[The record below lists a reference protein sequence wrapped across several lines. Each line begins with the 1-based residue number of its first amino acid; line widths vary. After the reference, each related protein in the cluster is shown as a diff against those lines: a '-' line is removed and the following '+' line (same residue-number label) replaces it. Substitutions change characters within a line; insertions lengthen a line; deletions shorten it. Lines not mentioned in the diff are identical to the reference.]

1 MASTKLTRRTFVA
14 AAATALAA
22 AGLAGC
28 ASDDG
33 KKEEAK
39 PADEPAEEPA
49 DEPAEEPAEEGGKT
63 FTYAIAGDPGNNVNP
78 VTTSDRFGLMTLKLL
93 FSPLYVVRA
102 EGIQWY
108 LADSYD
114 VSDDFLEYTFHLK
127 EGVTWSDGEPVTADD
142 VVFSYE
148 TIRETDVADAY
159 SSLNYGDDG
168 KIEVEAIDDLTVK
181 FTFPFL
187 NAAALETLQGP
198 DGVWI
203 FPRHV
208 YGEVEDFEN
217 NDVNANPV
225 GTGPFTLA
233 EYQEGQYL
241 LFNARKDYFDGEP
254 KLDNLV
260 FRIVTNENSG
270 MQGIQTGEFD
280 AWIATAAEVE
290 QMDIE
295 GNNLTVTPYTEG
307 RVAYIVFNT
316 KLVPNEDLR
325 KAFFYSLDKE
335 KIGQAAVLEPE
346 YFEPQYTFLPFN
358 SQFYNPDAVEKYER
372 DLDKAAELLKASGET
387 NPTFVLGYTGSDSLQ
402 TNASLLIQEQAAE
415 AGITIELRGVES
427 SALSQAMKDP
437 DNKDYD
443 IMFGG
448 YIMGIDPDSYSS
460 LFTSGSASNY
470 AHYDNPVLDDLFAQG
485 RIETD
490 EAKRHEIYDAAQA
503 ELADH
508 ATQYPLYSNMRLLVT
523 GPRVSGI
530 DDAKLIPIYTFED
543 PQKLIIEE

>member
-1 MASTKLTRRTFVA
+1 MSTFDSAISRRSFVK
-14 AAATALAA
+14 A
-22 AGLAGC
+22 AGAALLASYGIGSLD
-28 ASDDG
+28 ATF
-33 KKEEAK
+33 AY
-39 PADEPAEEPA
+39 A
-49 DEPAEEPAEEGGKT
+49 EGGT
-63 FTYAIAGDPGNNVNP
+63 FTYAIAGDPGSNVNP

-93 FSPLYVVRA
+93 YSPLYVVRA
-102 EGIQWY
+102 EGIQWF
-108 LADSYD
+108 LAEGYD
-114 VSDDFLEYTFHLK
+114 VSEDYLEYTFHLR
-127 EGVTWSDGEPVTADD
+127 EGLTWSDGEPVTADD

-148 TIRETDVADAY
+148 TIRETEVADAY
-159 SSLNYGDDG
+159 SSLNYGEDG

-203 FPRHV
+203 FPRHI
-208 YGEVEDFEN
+208 YGEVADFEN

-241 LFNARKDYFDGEP
+241 FFNARQDYFGGAP
-254 KLDNLV
+254 SLDSLV

-270 MQGIQTGEFD
+270 MQGIQIGEFD
-280 AWIATAAEVE
+280 AWIATAAQAE

-295 GNNLTVTPYTEG
+295 GNGLTVTPYTEG

-316 KLVPNEDLR
+316 KLVPDENVR
-325 KAFFYSLDKE
+325 KALFYSLDKD
-335 KIGQAAVLEPE
+335 KICLAAVLEPE
-346 YFEPQYTFLPFN
+346 YYEPEYTFLPFN

-372 DLDKAAELLKASGET
+372 DLDKARQLLSDAGQP
-387 NPTFVLGYTGSDSLQ
+387 NPTFVLGYTGTDSLQ
-402 TNASLLIQEQAAE
+402 TNASLLIKEQAAE

-427 SALSQAMKDP
+427 SALSQAQKDP
-437 DNKDYD
+437 DNTDYD
-443 IMFGG
+443 ITFGG

-470 AHYDNPVLDDLFAQG
+470 AHYDNPVVDDLFAQG

-490 EAKRHEIYDAAQA
+490 EAKRHEIYDQLQAAIADQA
-503 ELADH
+503 TH
-508 ATQYPLYSNMRLLVT
+508 YQLYSNMRLLIT

-530 DDAKLIPIYTFED
+530 EDAKLIPIYTFED
-543 PQKLIIEE
+543 PQKLVVEG